1 MDGGVLCE
9 PGAEAYTSMDGG
21 VLCEPGAEAK
31 PQGHFFIF
39 NQMQSLKLFFLGGL
53 AVCVP

>member
-1 MDGGVLCE
+1 MDGDVLCE

-39 NQMQSLKLFFLGGL
+39 NQMQSLKLFF
-53 AVCVP
+53 